1 MIDHIFQC
9 YGQTIGGRGVGV
21 VIAIRD
27 GDEAH
32 AHERENVL
40 QVIAG
45 LYIVPAKAREVLH
58 YNTVGL
64 AASDSLHHCLKTGPV
79 KVGAGLSV
87 IFKNA
92 YELQSWS
99 VRYVLPEQ
107 LLLVLQRLAVGA
119 VPCFKDGQ
127 SGIPYSQIS
136 WSRLRAR
143 LGLYGHS
150 GLPAVFRTN
159 QVLA

>member
-1 MIDHIFQC
+1 M
-9 YGQTIGGRGVGV
+9 
-21 VIAIRD
+21 
-27 GDEAH
+27 
-32 AHERENVL
+32 L

-143 LGLYGHS
+143 LGLYGRS
-150 GLPAVFRTN
+150 GLPAVFRAD